1 MNNAEGKKNRL
12 IREIS
17 LEKYGRM
24 GLMLDRIVELEKENE
39 ELRKTPHWWHWISAK
54 IPPEDDGEVLA
65 CNGKDVFIANFV
77 GDGWVE
83 YVPGEDDCLYQQST
97 RVSYWMPLPEPPD
110 MPEKKNND

>member
-24 GLMLDRIVELEKENE
+24 GRMLDRIVELEKENE
-39 ELRKTPHWWHWISAK
+39 ALREAPRWWHWISAK

-65 CNGKDVFIANFV
+65 FDGEYAFIAHFIGGVWYDNS
-77 GDGWVE
+77 
-83 YVPGEDDCLYQQST
+83 LYQQPVKV
-97 RVSYWMPLPEPPD
+97 RYWMPLPDAP
-110 MPEKKNND
+110 KR